1 MTFISYAQNF
11 EDVMLWRALKHVPNG
26 FYIDIGAQ
34 DPIIDSVSRAFYEH
48 GWHGLHV
55 EPTEQYSK
63 KLREARPDETILQ
76 VAIGNAEG
84 SLTFYEIENT
94 GLSTADEVI
103 AKRHKDAG
111 FPCRETKV
119 PVVSLD
125 SLFDQYAE
133 PHVHW
138 LKLDVEGLEKS
149 VLETW
154 RYSSVRPWVLVIES
168 TKPLTQEE
176 DYAGWES
183 IVLGKGYQFAYFDG
197 LNRFYVSLLHAELAN
212 AFSSPPNVFDGFQLS
227 GLASPPFCSRVV
239 AQAQQAESKA
249 QQAESKAEQAE
260 SKAEQAESKAEQA
273 ESKAEQAE
281 SKAEQAESKA
291 QQAESKAQ
299 QAESKA
305 RQAEEKYA
313 VAWHNYQA
321 IANSSSWKITYPLR
335 IFGGFSKWV
344 IQGGRAW
351 ITFTPGSR
359 PRRTLNRFLSGCK
372 RWIKSKPR
380 LATLV
385 RSLLLPFPRLRARLR
400 RIGNSRV
407 VPGRIEIKQAGDYS
421 TLSPRA
427 RRIFCDIEAATKTN
441 KIGQKGR

>member
-227 GLASPPFCSRVV
+227 GLASPPFCSRV
-239 AQAQQAESKA
+239 A
-249 QQAESKAEQAE
+249 
-260 SKAEQAESKAEQA
+260 
-273 ESKAEQAE
+273 
-281 SKAEQAESKA
+281 
-291 QQAESKAQ
+291 
-299 QAESKA
+299 
-305 RQAEEKYA
+305 
-313 VAWHNYQA
+313 
-321 IANSSSWKITYPLR
+321 SSPFKS
-335 IFGGFSKWV
+335 
-344 IQGGRAW
+344 
-351 ITFTPGSR
+351 GSD
-359 PRRTLNRFLSGCK
+359 NCF
-372 RWIKSKPR
+372 
-380 LATLV
+380 
-385 RSLLLPFPRLRARLR
+385 
-400 RIGNSRV
+400 
-407 VPGRIEIKQAGDYS
+407 
-421 TLSPRA
+421 
-427 RRIFCDIEAATKTN
+427 
-441 KIGQKGR
+441 